1 MTQSTDL
8 EYEVYTKH
16 SIENYKMSSISNVS
30 VVPENKE
37 IKLEFD
43 DNLTVD
49 EMAERINNLLVISA
63 SVLIIIKFSL
73 IVGIINSLPRIP
85 RIVQPRIPVEAN
97 RTSKLK
103 IC

>member
-1 MTQSTDL
+1 MRFTQKALDRKL
-8 EYEVYTKH
+8 QNVKH
-16 SIENYKMSSISNVS
+16 FKSYCCARKG
-30 VVPENKE
+30 KE

-63 SVLIIIKFSL
+63 SVLILIKFSL